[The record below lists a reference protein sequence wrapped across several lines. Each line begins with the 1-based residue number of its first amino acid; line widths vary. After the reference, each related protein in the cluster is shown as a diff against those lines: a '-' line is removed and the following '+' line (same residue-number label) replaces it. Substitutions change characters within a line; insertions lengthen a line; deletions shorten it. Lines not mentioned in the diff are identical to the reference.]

1 MEDSTLKQ
9 KAAKGF
15 FWGGI
20 SSGIELFFGAAFGVF
35 LARMLSQEDYGLVAM
50 LSIFNAIGLI
60 IVTSGFSVALIN
72 KKDATHKDY
81 NAVFWFNVFS
91 GLFLYLIL
99 FFSAP
104 LIARGFGR
112 PELINLS
119 RVYFITLFFY
129 GLTLVPN
136 AIMQKQLMI
145 KQQAQVV
152 MIALLISGT
161 VGVVMAFHGYAYWSL
176 VAQYSILVFLGFI
189 LRFFYVSWKPTFD
202 IDFRPLKEM
211 FAFSSKLLITGIFSC
226 ISGNGNIFTIVL
238 GKFYN
243 ATILGDYTQGQ
254 KWAGMGQ
261 SFIGGMINQVT
272 QPVLV
277 QVHGEKERQAN
288 ILRKMIRFGAF
299 LSFPLML
306 GMAFIA
312 KEFIFIVIGEKWVN
326 SVPFLQLF
334 CIWGAFFFLWNLFIN
349 MIYTHGKSNIYMY
362 VTIFIGLLQIA
373 VVVVTYPWGK
383 YAMVISFILSNFI
396 GLAIWHYFVRQL
408 TGLRLREVLKD
419 ILPYLAVTLLCFT
432 TTWLITRSIQNIYY
446 LIISKIL
453 ISAIFYIFAMKISRS
468 VIFQESMEYFVNIFE
483 KTKKKKNII

>member
-1 MEDSTLKQ
+1 MEDLTLKQ
-9 KAAKGF
+9 KTAKGF

-20 SSGIELFFGAAFGVF
+20 YSGIELFCVSFFGIF
-35 LARMLSQEDYGLVAM
+35 LARTLNQEDYGLVAM
-50 LSIFNAIGLI
+50 LSIFNAIGTT

-72 KKDATHKDY
+72 KKNATHKDY
-81 NAVFWFNVFS
+81 NAVFWFSVFT
-91 GLFLYLIL
+91 GLLLYLIL

-119 RVYFITLFFY
+119 RVYFITLPFY
-129 GLTLVPN
+129 GLTLVPV

-145 KQQAQVV
+145 KQQAQVGMV
-152 MIALLISGT
+152 GLVASGT
-161 VGVVMAFHGYAYWSL
+161 VGVVMAFHGYSYWSL
-176 VAQYSILVFLGFI
+176 VVQNNVLVILGFL
-189 LRFFYVSWKPTFD
+189 LRFFYVSWKPSFS

-211 FAFSSKLLITGIFSC
+211 FAFGSKLLITGIFSC
-226 ISGNGNIFTIVL
+226 VSGNIFSVVL

-243 ATILGDYTQGQ
+243 ATVLGDYAQGQ

-277 QVHGEKERQAN
+277 QVQGEKERQAN
-288 ILRKMIRFGAF
+288 VLRKMIRFGAF
-299 LSFPLML
+299 VSFPFML
-306 GMAFIA
+306 GLAFIA
-312 KEFIFIVIGEKWVN
+312 KEFIVIVISEKWLN
-326 SVPFLQLF
+326 SVPFIQLF
-334 CIWGAFFFLWNLFIN
+334 CIWGAFFFLWNLFVN

-362 VTIFIGLLQIA
+362 VTIFMGLLQIA
-373 VVVVTYPWGK
+373 VVIITYSFGI

-419 ILPYLAVTLLCFT
+419 ILPYLAVTLLCFAI
-432 TTWLITRSIQNIYY
+432 TWLITKSIQNIYI
-446 LIISKIL
+446 LVISKIL

-468 VIFQESMEYFVNIFE
+468 VIFQESMEYFVNIF
-483 KTKKKKNII
+483 KKNKK

>member
-9 KAAKGF
+9 KTAKGF

-20 SSGIELFFGAAFGVF
+20 SSGIELFFSSAFGIF
-35 LARMLSQEDYGLVAM
+35 LLHLLNREDYGLVAM
-50 LSIFNAIGLI
+50 LSIFNAIGTM

-91 GLFLYLIL
+91 GLLLYIIL
-99 FFSAP
+99 YFSAP

-152 MIALLISGT
+152 MITLLISGT

-176 VAQYSILVFLGFI
+176 VVQYSIVVLLGFI
-189 LRFFYVSWKPTFD
+189 LRFFYVSWKPTFN

-226 ISGNGNIFTIVL
+226 VSGNIFSVVL

-243 ATILGDYTQGQ
+243 AAVLGDYTQGQ
-254 KWAGMGQ
+254 KWAVMGQ

-277 QVHGEKERQAN
+277 QVQGEKERQVN
-288 ILRKMIRFGAF
+288 VLRKMIRFGAF

-306 GMAFIA
+306 GVAFVA
-312 KEFIFIVIGEKWVN
+312 KEFTLIVFGEEWLY

-334 CIWGAFFFLWNLFIN
+334 CIWGAFFFLWNLFVN

-373 VVVVTYPWGK
+373 VVVVTYPLGK

-419 ILPYLAVTLLCFT
+419 ISPYLTVTLLCFAVV
-432 TTWLITRSIQNIYY
+432 WLITINIQNIHF
-446 LIISKIL
+446 LMISKIL

-468 VIFQESMEYFVNIFE
+468 VIFQESMEYFVNIFK
-483 KTKKKKNII
+483 KTKTKRT